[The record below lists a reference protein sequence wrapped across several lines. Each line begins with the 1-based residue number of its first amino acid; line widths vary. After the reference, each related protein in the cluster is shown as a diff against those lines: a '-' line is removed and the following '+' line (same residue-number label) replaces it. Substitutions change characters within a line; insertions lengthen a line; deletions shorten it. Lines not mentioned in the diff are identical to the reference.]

1 MKSPSRTQE
10 SQGATNEPTEDIP
23 NEPAIINVA
32 EEIEAINIVESRDIS
47 NVPAKTQP
55 TQKSLV
61 TLHHLLQ
68 YPRGT
73 VDREI
78 MYKRTKEQESK
89 LSLPICFGNALTGI
103 MKSIM
108 TVHGYPGV
116 LAMQGIG

>member
-10 SQGATNEPTEDIP
+10 SQGATNELTEDIP

-78 MYKRTKEQESK
+78 MYKRTKEQ
-89 LSLPICFGNALTGI
+89 LPICFGNALTGI

-108 TVHGYPGV
+108 SHDSSWICFR
-116 LAMQGIG
+116 ACC